1 MSLEVNFSIEK
12 TKLLVGESPICLVQ
26 LKNTGSDS
34 FEILQPLGGGGM
46 PAFRVVNILTGAERV
61 FYGNFEASGI
71 PTTQMLSPDE
81 VVPIHI
87 PLLHNIDLLTAG
99 EYLIS
104 AVYEFN
110 NGKNKAESKPVKVI
124 VHSQAVRN
132 LFLDSVQGSSVYGVA
147 VNQAADPPDIML
159 SRFDMMAEGGVGLVK
174 AVGKGG
180 LQTKPYISVT
190 QNNEVSAG
198 NWIGWLENNSLK
210 FTHFDENMGVSSVGQ
225 FALPATN
232 AEIVPPLYIKPN
244 AEWGVRATGDVLL
257 WNGDDGL
264 RQSSLQVIHLVHTT
278 GKDVVAKAGM
288 TINFSAGRPI
298 WAMHHARSDGARLV
312 TFIEANKGRL
322 TLSAVSVPVQEG
334 APVEC
339 TEMRSLQGDFVAA
352 GATMGLDDVIRGA
365 VLVWTG
371 PEDKQKLELIG
382 WSLDTGGA
390 LTEHYRTILPWSS
403 TVPVGSAKVRVRE
416 NGDPAVLLSPLEV
429 AWFVYD
435 GYGKLV
441 PVPAPYKE
449 TKLAIDIAFFRGSE
463 VVLICLEEIGGFT
476 VKRLDGSDLPSAPI

>member
-1 MSLEVNFSIEK
+1 MSLEINFSIEK

-61 FYGNFEASGI
+61 VYGNFEASGI

-81 VVPIHI
+81 VVPVHI
-87 PLLHNIDLLTAG
+87 PLLHNINLLTAG
-99 EYLIS
+99 KYLIS

-110 NGKNKAESKPVKVI
+110 NGKNKAESKPVQVI
-124 VHSQAVRN
+124 VHSQAVHN

-147 VNQAADPPDIML
+147 VNQAADPPDIIL

-180 LQTKPYISVT
+180 MQTKPYISVT
-190 QNNEVSAG
+190 KNKDASAG
-198 NWIGWLENNSLK
+198 NWIGWLENNVLK
-210 FTHFDENMGVSSVGQ
+210 FTHFDENMGVSSAGE
-225 FALPATN
+225 FTLPATN
-232 AEIVPPLYIKPN
+232 AEIVPPLYIKSN
-244 AEWGVRATGDVLL
+244 VGWGVRATGDVLL
-257 WNGDDGL
+257 WAGGDTS
-264 RQSSLQVIHLVHTT
+264 RQSSLQVIHLVHT
-278 GKDVVAKAGM
+278 GKDVMAKAGM
-288 TINFSAGRPI
+288 MINFSAGRPI
-298 WAMHHARSDGARLV
+298 WSMHHARSDGARLV

-322 TLSAVSVPVQEG
+322 ILSTVAVPEEG
-334 APVEC
+334 APVEFA
-339 TEMRSLQGDFVAA
+339 EIKSLQGDFVAA

-390 LTEHYRTILPWSS
+390 ITEHYRTTLPWSS

-429 AWFVYD
+429 EWFVYD

-449 TKLAIDIAFFRGSE
+449 TKLAIDIAFFGGSE
-463 VVLICLEEIGGFT
+463 VVLICVEEIGGFT
-476 VKRLDGSDLPSAPI
+476 VKRLDGSDLPGAPI